1 MFAVFVEGLI
11 EYIFDNGNTTKSQPY
26 LKYIALAAGIIVAAV
41 FNLDGLNV
49 VFAITSPV
57 PFAGV
62 VITGLVIGRGS
73 NYVNDFFGKF
83 ASRNN
88 TAAKKESFV
97 AQPVI
102 REDLQIN
109 G

>member
-11 EYIFDNGNTTKSQPY
+11 EYIFDNGNAKSQPY

-49 VFAITSPV
+49 VFGITSPV

-73 NYVNDFFGKF
+73 NYVNDFFGNF

-88 TAAKKESFV
+88 PKKSESFV